1 MMVEDLKKVGQLDSK
16 SFIQMVR
23 LGVENLN
30 AHLDEVNDLN
40 VFPVPD
46 GDTGTNMKRTIETG
60 YKVIKDS
67 NEIFLYKVA
76 QDLSKGMLLGARGN
90 SGVILSQIFRGF
102 AKGLAQKKFVTAA
115 GLSGAFN
122 AAVRQAYQAVVKP
135 VEGTIL
141 TVLREA
147 VQQAGK
153 NIFVSIYQYL
163 VNLLNQ
169 ARITLAKTKEILDV
183 LKEANVVDS
192 GGAGL
197 VYILEGFV
205 FYFEGKQP
213 DPNFRHE
220 EYDTNEALKGP
231 EELDLSLFNEYSQL
245 DYGYCTEFI
254 LQLSASKVENIEEF
268 NEKEVIDFL
277 EEVGG
282 DSIVCFKQGSIIK
295 THVHTKDPGNIL
307 SHVRKWGEFLTIKVE
322 NMALQHNNKLVNDEK
337 KKLREHKDSAI
348 IAVASGEGLV
358 QAFKD
363 LGVDEIVSGQQ
374 TMNPSADD
382 FIKAFNEVNAD
393 NIIVL
398 PNNSNIILAAEQA
411 RELYKEIKPEVRVI
425 VIKTKNIPQG
435 YIATNLLEFI
445 AEDIDAV
452 VEEVENSIGD
462 VSAIEIT
469 TATRDTNVSGV
480 QVKQNHYIGILN
492 HNLVV
497 DNQDKINCLIESI
510 DKVENLEFKESVL
523 IILGKDS
530 LLKQDQEKILKRL
543 NKQYPSLKVDFLE
556 GKQDIYSYIVAV
568 C

>member
-122 AAVRQAYQAVVKP
+122 VAVRQAYQAVVKP

-337 KKLREHKDSAI
+337 KKSREHKDSAI

-363 LGVDEIVSGQQ
+363 LGVDEIVNGQQ

>member
-122 AAVRQAYQAVVKP
+122 VAVRQAYQAVVKP

-363 LGVDEIVSGQQ
+363 LGVDEIVNGQQ